1 MLPQLKT
8 LHSRRF
14 LLIYLA
20 VVVLLL
26 LLMADRLGVDKPPT
40 VTSSGPRTFQ
50 PPVALPQLLMQT
62 SGGAIRSNVHL
73 QQHWTYLVFTEP
85 DCQQYCDAPFQV
97 LDAVASSLGHNAP
110 QIQALTLDMALC
122 PSADL
127 SVVCGVIDKQQRRG
141 LLKKAAMRADETNRD
156 YSNSILLVNPDA
168 RLQHRYQLP
177 LDSAYLIRDFIAQR
191 RQYAETGDSGQ
202 RR

>member
-1 MLPQLKT
+1 MLPQLKI

-26 LLMADRLGVDKPPT
+26 LLMAERLAVDKTPSASFP
-40 VTSSGPRTFQ
+40 GPRTFQ
-50 PPVALPQLLMQT
+50 PPVALPQLLIQT
-62 SGGAIRSNVHL
+62 PGGDIRSNVHL
-73 QQHWTYLVFTEP
+73 QQHWTYLVLTDP

-122 PSADL
+122 PPADL
-127 SVVCGVIDKQQRRG
+127 PVFCGMIDKQQRRN
-141 LLKKAAMRADETNRD
+141 LLKTAAMAADAPARH

-177 LDSAYLIRDFIAQR
+177 LDSAYLIKDFIAQR
-191 RQYAETGDSGQ
+191 RQYAESNSGQ
-202 RR
+202 RP